1 VNFSLR
7 ATRRALNPLPDP
19 ETATMPTRILAIET
33 ATPACSAALSVDG
46 EILERYALAPRQH
59 AALMLPMVESL
70 LLEAGLSAGQLD
82 AVAFG
87 RGPGS
92 FTGVRIAAGIVQGIA
107 YAAGLPVVPVSTLA
121 ALALG
126 GMREASTSHVIA
138 AMDARKSEVYL
149 GSYFNPGDDGLV
161 LQGEERVCT
170 PDTAPLPHEGRWVGV
185 GGGWDAYGE
194 ALMKSAGERV
204 VRLLP
209 DLEPRA
215 ADIARLGAQ
224 AYADGVR
231 VTPADAVPV
240 YLRNDVAVPK
250 QSLK

>member
-1 VNFSLR
+1 
-7 ATRRALNPLPDP
+7 
-19 ETATMPTRILAIET
+19 MPTRILAIET
-33 ATPACSAALSVDG
+33 ATPACSAALSIDG
-46 EILERYALAPRQH
+46 EVMERDALAPRQH
-59 AALMLPMVESL
+59 AALMLPMIESL
-70 LLEAGLSAGQLD
+70 LLEAGLSVDQLD

-126 GMREASTSHVIA
+126 GMREANMTHVIA

-149 GSYFNPGDDGLV
+149 GSYINTGGDVLV
-161 LQGEERVCT
+161 LQGEERVCA
-170 PDTAPLPHEGRWVGV
+170 PESAPLPGEGEWVGV

-194 ALMKSAGERV
+194 AMLQLAGERV
-204 VRLLP
+204 IRLMP

-215 ADIARLGAQ
+215 ADVVRLGLQ
-224 AYADGVR
+224 AYENGVR
-231 VTPADAVPV
+231 VTAAEAIPV

-250 QSLK
+250 QQPK